1 MVESFARGAREA
13 GHTVDVVPV
22 ARMRIG
28 GCLTCES
35 CRADSSR
42 RCVQDDDMQKV
53 YPLLDAADMLVL
65 ASPVYYHSFS
75 GQMQCAINRIY
86 ALDRP
91 KRLSR
96 AALILSSGS
105 EDVYAGAIYEYRS
118 SFLEYLGLEDMGVF
132 TASED
137 AGNLEAVLGRLHEFG
152 SGLAETRGG
161 EMPLPEF
168 LSALDSRSPPYLLP
182 SAQLLSGCTQICP
195 VCVWTC
201 PCCIFPV
208 FPCFHGSS
216 PCGAALSGYRLQGTS
231 HRSNGK

>member
-1 MVESFARGAREA
+1 MRILVLNGSPRANGCTSAMVESFARGAREA

-28 GCLTCES
+28 GCLACES

-118 SFLEYLGLEDMGVF
+118 SFLEYLGLEDLGVF

-137 AGNLEAVLGRLHEFG
+137 ASNLEAVLGRLH
-152 SGLAETRGG
+152 AWPKR
-161 EMPLPEF
+161 
-168 LSALDSRSPPYLLP
+168 AAAKCRCRSSFPP
-182 SAQLLSGCTQICP
+182 
-195 VCVWTC
+195 WT
-201 PCCIFPV
+201 
-208 FPCFHGSS
+208 
-216 PCGAALSGYRLQGTS
+216 AALRWCAA
-231 HRSNGK
+231 RRCP